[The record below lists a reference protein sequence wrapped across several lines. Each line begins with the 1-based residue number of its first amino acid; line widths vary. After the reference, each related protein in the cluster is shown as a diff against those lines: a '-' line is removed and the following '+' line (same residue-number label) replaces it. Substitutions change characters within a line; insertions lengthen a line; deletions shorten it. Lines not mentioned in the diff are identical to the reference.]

1 VHDRVGDQDSAEI
14 VGENRKRLP
23 TEEEWEEF
31 LGHFERRKVSLGT
44 CGRSYAT
51 P

>member
-1 VHDRVGDQDSAEI
+1 MIASVIRILRKSW
-14 VGENRKRLP
+14 GENRRRLP

-31 LGHFERRKVSLGT
+31 LGHVERRKVPLGT